1 MIKAR
6 VASLSVVK
14 MRLKMLE
21 PGLVAMEELDLVA
34 MEYFA
39 GAFA

>member
-1 MIKAR
+1 
-6 VASLSVVK
+6 

-21 PGLVAMEELDLVA
+21 PGLVAMEELGLVA

-39 GAFA
+39 VAFE